1 MAKEKPDYYDADIVL
16 RLYEMR
22 REEVMRQS
30 RSAINGQFWPKNYD
44 DVAALMKPDHPMN
57 AAFRQVSSFWEMVY
71 GMAVNGIVNAEY
83 LMESSGEGMYVYA
96 KIAPYVE
103 QLRKDNNSPLMYRHA
118 EWVSQN
124 TEGGKQL
131 LNMFTARI
139 KKVLESK

>member
-1 MAKEKPDYYDADIVL
+1 MAKEKPDHHDADIVL

-30 RSAINGQFWPKNYD
+30 RNMLNGQFWPKNYD
-44 DVAALMKPDHPMN
+44 DVAALMKPDNPMN

-83 LMESSGEGMYVYA
+83 LMESSGEGLYFYA
-96 KIAPYVE
+96 KIAPYIE
-103 QLRKDNNSPLMYRHA
+103 QLRKENSPTMFRHT

-131 LNMFTARI
+131 LNMFTARFN
-139 KKVLESK
+139 KMSESK

>member
-44 DVAALMKPDHPMN
+44 DVAALTKPDHPMN
-57 AAFRQVSSFWEMVY
+57 AAFRQVSSYWEMVY
-71 GMAVNGIVNAEY
+71 GMAANGIVNAEY
-83 LMESSGEGMYVYA
+83 LMESNGEGLYLYA
-96 KIAPYVE
+96 KVLPYIE
-103 QLRKDNNSPLMYRHA
+103 QYRKEAFPVAYRQA

-124 TEGGKQL
+124 TEGGKRML
-131 LNMFTARI
+131 TMFTGRI
-139 KKVLESK
+139 KTVLETK